1 MDEKRLLANGRSADI
16 GSRTTFDVQPR
27 QSPRHFVVSAS
38 TIHYPLS
45 TIHYPLQFPTA
56 LHSHS
61 IVAGGLLEISYT
73 TRLTPS
79 TSLTIRLLTRAN
91 NA

>member
-27 QSPRHFVVSAS
+27 QSPRRFVESAS
-38 TIHYPLS
+38 PIPCS
-45 TIHYPLQFPTA
+45 SPLQFPPA

>member
-27 QSPRHFVVSAS
+27 QSPRHFVVS
-38 TIHYPLS
+38 TF

-79 TSLTIRLLTRAN
+79 TSLTIRLLTRASS
-91 NA
+91 A